1 MSLAQFSALLL
12 FIGAVSFVI
21 GAGINLWLAFHP

>member
-1 MSLAQFSALLL
+1 MTLTQVSAVLL
-12 FIGAVSFVI
+12 FFGAVSFVI